1 MNETGQAPP
10 CSACGDTGS
19 VPVPT
24 GVEYYGATEMGAEPC
39 ECPAGERA
47 WSEWVSAGERDM
59 HALDAGLE
67 EFPHDE

>member
-1 MNETGQAPP
+1 M
-10 CSACGDTGS
+10 
-19 VPVPT
+19 PT